1 MVATWAHIG
10 HCSVQVRL
18 SCHLVFCPA
27 EASDSFSKED
37 MMVNGVAT
45 ARSTFFDMVHPTST
59 KEASAHAHAVLR
71 NNGHHA
77 AAPAAAAPACSS
89 VQAAAG
95 CASTAAPAASR
106 VPTPP
111 MAITG
116 VSSVSRFKDCCSG
129 LLLHAISNL
138 QMCGPL
144 RDARLFLHACRS
156 HLPAHLYL
164 VGGTHLCISVLTDV
178 AVHFVFGCCCR
189 HVAPAAQLHPGALW
203 VLITVLQ
210 QHHPTGQGQ
219 P

>member
-1 MVATWAHIG
+1 M
-10 HCSVQVRL
+10 
-18 SCHLVFCPA
+18 FCPA

-95 CASTAAPAASR
+95 CATTAAPAASR

-116 VSSVSRFKDCCSG
+116 VSSVSRCKNCCSG
-129 LLLHAISNL
+129 LLLHAMSTRLCRCGASQGMPGCFCMLAEVTCLPICIVYEALIS
-138 QMCGPL
+138 
-144 RDARLFLHACRS
+144 ASAC
-156 HLPAHLYL
+156 
-164 VGGTHLCISVLTDV
+164 
-178 AVHFVFGCCCR
+178 
-189 HVAPAAQLHPGALW
+189 
-203 VLITVLQ
+203 
-210 QHHPTGQGQ
+210 
-219 P
+219 